1 MNKFKYSKRKFKST
15 FKTILEYDDSYEI
28 GEAALPAY
36 SHQNPIIDWL
46 FWKRIKIALKF
57 AKVKKTQQRIL
68 DFGCGSGVLSYM
80 LALDEHLITS
90 CDIEFGPFNKVR
102 QIIDFPDNINFIQGD
117 ILNMNF
123 KEASFDIIYALD
135 VLEHIDDL
143 EPYVTLFSELL
154 VPGGTVIIS
163 GPTENIFYKI
173 GRKIAGKR
181 FSGDY
186 HVTNISFIKNVF
198 SLQMNVKTIKKI
210 QFPVFLFEIFGA
222 QNK

>member
-1 MNKFKYSKRKFKST
+1 MDTFNNSKKEFKSI
-15 FKTILEYDDSYEI
+15 FKNIIEEDDSYEI

-36 SHQNPIIDWL
+36 SHKNPFIDWL
-46 FWKRIKIALKF
+46 FWKRIKIAFQISK
-57 AKVKKTQQRIL
+57 AKHQQRIL

-80 LALDEHLITS
+80 LAQDSHLITS
-90 CDIEFGPFNKVR
+90 CDIEFGPLNKVK
-102 QIIDFPDNINFIQGD
+102 QSIDFPTNINFVEGD

-135 VLEHIDDL
+135 VLEHINDL
-143 EPYVTLFSELL
+143 EPYVTLFSKLL

-186 HVTNISFIKNVF
+186 HVTNISAIKTVF
-198 SLQMNVKTIKKI
+198 SRQMNVKTIKKI

>member
-90 CDIEFGPFNKVR
+90 CDIEFGPFNKAR
-102 QIIDFPDNINFIQGD
+102 QIIDIPDNINYIHTTCHDGENTWAMIPRD
-117 ILNMNF
+117 IY
-123 KEASFDIIYALD
+123 IY
-135 VLEHIDDL
+135 I
-143 EPYVTLFSELL
+143 Y
-154 VPGGTVIIS
+154 IYI
-163 GPTENIFYKI
+163 
-173 GRKIAGKR
+173 
-181 FSGDY
+181 
-186 HVTNISFIKNVF
+186 
-198 SLQMNVKTIKKI
+198 
-210 QFPVFLFEIFGA
+210 
-222 QNK
+222 